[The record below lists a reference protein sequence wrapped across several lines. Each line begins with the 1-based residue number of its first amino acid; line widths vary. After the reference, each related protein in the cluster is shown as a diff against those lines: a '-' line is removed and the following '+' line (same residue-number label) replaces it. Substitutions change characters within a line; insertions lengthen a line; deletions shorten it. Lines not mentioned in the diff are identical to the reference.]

1 MLMRN
6 NKAFSIIE
14 LLVVIGIFAVL
25 AVFGYP
31 KVDQWLTEREVK
43 KEVNRLVQYIE
54 DRKDEVNSGKYP
66 IIVIGFYT
74 NMELWHMTQEEYAT
88 QMKVPAPGWTR
99 RNDGNTGGKSY
110 LNHYKMGPCCLETI
124 DYSNWVKENSGQF
137 QWSGDTWH
145 WMNSR
150 MFLSKNAIIDPG
162 TNHFTIMDN
171 NGNNQDAF
179 IMICSRSNTSNHYG
193 GSGSGP
199 KCNNSSTA
207 DNRYVLQM
215 DRSLNVNLFKY
226 NSSTSRW
233 IKTR

>member
-1 MLMRN
+1 M
-6 NKAFSIIE
+6 S
-14 LLVVIGIFAVL
+14 
-25 AVFGYP
+25 VFGYP

-66 IIVIGFYT
+66 IIVIGFYQ
-74 NMELWHMTQEEYAT
+74 NMELWHMTQEEYST

-162 TNHFTIMDN
+162 TNHFNVLDN

-179 IMICSRSNTSNHYG
+179 IMICSKSNTSNHYG
-193 GSGSGP
+193 GSGSSP
-199 KCNNSSTA
+199 KCNNSSSA

-215 DRSLNVNLFKY
+215 DRSLNVNLFRY
-226 NSSTSRW
+226 NSKTSKW
-233 IKTR
+233 VKTKR